1 MKTFQQIREAIKPKS
16 KGKVVF
22 DKKIDRV
29 PVRIEKDAKGFHVYI
44 DGDFLDTFKSQKEAE
59 KTATTVVKELR

>member
-1 MKTFQQIREAIKPKS
+1 MKTFQNIREAVKS

-29 PVRIEKDAKGFHVYI
+29 PVRIEQDAKGFRLYI
-44 DGDFLDTFKSQKEAE
+44 DGDMLDTFKTQKEAE
-59 KTATTVVKELR
+59 KTAQTVIKELK